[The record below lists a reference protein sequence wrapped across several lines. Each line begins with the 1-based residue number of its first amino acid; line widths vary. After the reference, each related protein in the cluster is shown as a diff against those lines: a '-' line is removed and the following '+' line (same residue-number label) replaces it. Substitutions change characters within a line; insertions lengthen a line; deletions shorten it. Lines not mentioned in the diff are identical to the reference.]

1 MTLLITGLLFWSVV
15 HLTPAMAA
23 GIKRTWINRLGEN
36 GYAISFAVLI
46 VCSLVLIVSGWRSSA
61 PVPVYVPPVSLKP
74 VTGLLMLLSLMLFVA
89 SAHATRVRRMVRHPQ
104 MTGVILWSVAHL
116 LQNGDTRSIILFGWL
131 GIWAILEIIF
141 INRRDGKW
149 VKAAPPS
156 LAIEIRYI
164 VISLVAFVIIIFIHS
179 LISGA
184 DFAKH

>member
-1 MTLLITGLLFWSVV
+1 MTLLITGLLLWFMV
-15 HLTPAMAA
+15 HSTPAMAP
-23 GIKRTWINRLGEN
+23 GIKRAWISRLGEN
-36 GYAISFAVLI
+36 GYAISFAILI
-46 VCSLVLIVSGWRSSA
+46 VCSLVMIVSGWRSSA
-61 PVPVYVPPVSLKP
+61 PVPVYAPPVSLKP

-116 LQNGDTRSIILFGWL
+116 LQNGDTRSIVLFGWL

-164 VISLVAFVIIIFIHS
+164 AISLIVFAIVIYIHAH
-179 LISGA
+179 ISGA
-184 DFAKH
+184 HFAKH